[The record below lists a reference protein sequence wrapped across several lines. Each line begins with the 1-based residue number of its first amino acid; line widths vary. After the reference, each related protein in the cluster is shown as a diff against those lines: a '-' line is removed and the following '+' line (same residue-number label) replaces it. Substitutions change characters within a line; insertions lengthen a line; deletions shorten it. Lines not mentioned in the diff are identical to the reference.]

1 MQKIS
6 FHLLKNKLK
15 NYPHLHELENFLKKI
30 DKQDLM
36 LVLLFGS
43 LVKGKYTQYSDIDVL
58 CVYDRKFKDMKERF
72 LTSYKYSD
80 GLVQT
85 KTLTLQEFKDN
96 LRAGNSFLCHIVE
109 EGIILY
115 NKIPLNLIQEWFKE
129 GKKNLK
135 VKYFPP

>member
-1 MQKIS
+1 M
-6 FHLLKNKLK
+6 K